1 MIRKATLLAVVSAAL
16 LAPLGAVTPG
26 AAAART
32 TTASA
37 PAQASAQAARQGL
50 ALIVSS
56 ITPDWAKGAA
66 DEIKISGTLRNDTG
80 TALTGL
86 LVRLRYSPQPL
97 PNRAAVEAYQADLSD
112 PQTPGNVS
120 GRSAMTIASLAAGA
134 STPWEITLTPAQLA
148 APGTPRFGV
157 YPIAIEVQQLG
168 WRQLAVQRT
177 FITYAPPQPKPV
189 RNKLAVALPLI
200 DQPHRADDPNFADDK
215 LGPALTGKG
224 RLADL
229 LRIAKAAPESVTW
242 FLDPALLDDVTAMS
256 KPYTVSTKDG
266 PVKKPAD
273 SAAAQWLTDLREAL
287 ADSPVVATPYADPD
301 VAALAHKGF
310 DTQVG
315 RAIEL
320 GGQKAT
326 QLLRPEVST
335 SINWPAS
342 GLLDADALDLLAVGK
357 PGVAQVR
364 KVLLNSTNLPPQGQ
378 QQPGTETT
386 QQAALAPGAV
396 TPDAAAT
403 LYSVAGPVTALV
415 ADPALS
421 RLFEPGGGAGSV
433 LLSRQRFIAETAMIS
448 AEPGQTTPRSLVIA
462 PSRRWD
468 PNPTLVSAL
477 LKTAKSLPWLT
488 LTPLDSVKPAKAKTV
503 QTGQSAQPA
512 RAGLT
517 YTDQDRK
524 EELGAKYLT
533 PIKDIARKADLT
545 SLITTDKPPSAFD
558 AAVLRLTSSA
568 WRNQTRAGRA
578 AAELVA
584 DAVDDRMDMI
594 TITGADPDRPRT
606 LAGSDGVVPI
616 SVKNSLP
623 VEVTVDVRVVS
634 NNHKLLK
641 VVDVQEPRRLVIG
654 GNGQSGTLPVAMQAT
669 PGVSGD
675 SAVTVQL
682 LTSDGKPY
690 GKPVKLIIRTTGYTG
705 IALVIVGAAL
715 TVMLAAV
722 VTRVLRRR
730 SQRRLERAAKS
741 RESETV

>member
-16 LAPLGAVTPG
+16 LAPVGAATPG
-26 AAAART
+26 TAAAKT
-32 TTASA
+32 TV
-37 PAQASAQAARQGL
+37 AQAGRQGL
-50 ALIVSS
+50 VLTVTSV
-56 ITPDWAKGAA
+56 TPEWAKGAA
-66 DEIKISGTLRNDTG
+66 DVIKVSGTLRNDTG
-80 TALTGL
+80 SDLAGL
-86 LVRLRYSPQPL
+86 LVRLRYQTQPL
-97 PNRAAVEAYQADLSD
+97 PDRAALETYQAD
-112 PQTPGNVS
+112 QTDQTLPGSVS
-120 GRSAMTIASLAAGA
+120 PTSQVTVPPVAAGA
-134 STPWEITLTPAQLA
+134 SAPWEFTLTPAQLA
-148 APGTPRFGV
+148 SPGTPRFGV
-157 YPIAIEVQQLG
+157 YPIAIEVQQAG
-168 WRQLAVQRT
+168 WRRLATQRT
-177 FITYAPPQPKPV
+177 FVTYAPQQPKPV

-200 DQPHRADDPNFADDK
+200 DQPHRVVDQPRHSDDPTFADDK
-215 LGPALTGKG
+215 LSASLAGKG

-229 LRIAKAAPESVTW
+229 LQIAKTAPPDVTW
-242 FLDPALLDDVTAMS
+242 FVDAALLDDLTAMS
-256 KPYTVSTKDG
+256 KPYTVAGKDG
-266 PVKKPAD
+266 PARKPAD
-273 SAAAQWLTDLREAL
+273 GAAAQWLNDLRTAL

-301 VAALAHKGF
+301 VAALAHQGF

-320 GGQKAT
+320 GGQRAT

-357 PGVAQVR
+357 PGVAPVR
-364 KVLLNSTNLPPQGQ
+364 KVLLNSTNLPQQGQ
-378 QQPGTETT
+378 QTTQTGQTT
-386 QQAALAPGAV
+386 QQTAFAPGAV
-396 TPDAAAT
+396 TPDATAT

-421 RLFEPGGGAGSV
+421 RLFEPGGGAGST
-433 LLSRQRFIAETAMIS
+433 LLSRQRFIAETAMIA
-448 AEPGQTTPRSLVIA
+448 AEPGQTTPRSIVVA

-477 LKTAKSLPWLT
+477 LKTANELPWLS
-488 LTPLDSVKPAKAKTV
+488 LTRLDSVKAPKTTAV
-503 QTGQSAQPA
+503 RTAQTQ

-524 EELGAKYLT
+524 EELGRKYLT
-533 PIKDIARKADLT
+533 PVKEIAQKAELT
-545 SLITTDKPPSAFD
+545 SLITTSKPPSAFD

-578 AAELVA
+578 AAELVR
-584 DAVDDRMDMI
+584 DAVNARMDMI

-623 VEVTVDVRVVS
+623 AEITVDVDVTS
-634 NNHKLLK
+634 NTPKLLK
-641 VVDVQEPRRLVIG
+641 IRPQASRRLVIG
-654 GNGQSGTLPVAMQAT
+654 GNGQSGTLQVPMQAAA
-669 PGVSGD
+669 GVSGD

-682 LTSDGKPY
+682 RTSDGQPY

-730 SQRRLERAAKS
+730 SQRRLERAARS
-741 RESETV
+741 RESESV

>member
-16 LAPLGAVTPG
+16 LAPLGVVTPG

-32 TTASA
+32 TTASV

-50 ALIVSS
+50 ALTVSS
-56 ITPDWAKGAA
+56 ITPEWAKGAA

-97 PNRAAVEAYQADLSD
+97 TDRAAVETYQADLSD
-112 PQTPGNVS
+112 PQVPRSVS
-120 GRSAMTIASLAAGA
+120 DVSAMTIASLAAGA

-229 LRIAKAAPESVTW
+229 LRIAKDAPAKVTW

-273 SAAAQWLTDLREAL
+273 SAAAQWLTDLRAAL
-287 ADSPVVATPYADPD
+287 ADSPVMATPYADPD

-378 QQPGTETT
+378 QQQGTETT
-386 QQAALAPGAV
+386 QQAALTPGAV

-448 AEPGQTTPRSLVIA
+448 AEPGQTTPRSLVVA

-468 PNPTLVSAL
+468 PNPTLVSGL
-477 LKTAKSLPWLT
+477 LKTANSLPWLT

-503 QTGQSAQPA
+503 QTGQPA

-533 PIKDIARKADLT
+533 PIKDVARKADLT
-545 SLITTDKPPSAFD
+545 SLITTAKSPSAFD

-578 AAELVA
+578 AARLVK
-584 DAVDDRMDMI
+584 DAVDARMDMI

-623 VEVTVDVRVVS
+623 VKVTVDVDVVS
-634 NNHKLLK
+634 TNHKQL
-641 VVDVQEPRRLVIG
+641 QIRPQPSRRLVIE
-654 GNGQSGTLPVAMQAT
+654 GNGQSGTLKVPMTAAA
-669 PGVSGD
+669 GVSGD
-675 SAVTVQL
+675 TPVTVQL
-682 LTSDGKPY
+682 RTSDGQPY

-705 IALVIVGAAL
+705 VALVIVGAAL